1 MSRSKS
7 FAVKNPPILFKMS
20 MWMIPV
26 FLSIWAIQAITT
38 FQLHLALLITIIILF
53 VIPCTI
59 VALWGKRYSVKVN
72 GRSITLQ
79 RALRIEPLCFDVSE
93 IAKVRCVIAETRA
106 GQNTKITVYT
116 SSCGKFSV
124 ETLMSNS
131 DKMKEYLEEYAGRT
145 IETVHKR
152 IGV

>member
-7 FAVKNPPILFKMS
+7 FTVKNPPILFKMS

-26 FLSIWAIQAITT
+26 FLSIWVIQAITT
-38 FQLHLALLITIIILF
+38 LQMHLALLLTITILF
-53 VIPCTI
+53 VIPCAI
-59 VALWGKRYSVKVN
+59 VALWGKRYCVKVN

-79 RALRIEPLCFDVSE
+79 RALQIKPVCFDVSE
-93 IAKVRCVIAETRA
+93 IAKVLCVIAETRA

-116 SSCGKFSV
+116 SSNGKFTV

-131 DKMKEYLEEYAGRT
+131 GEMKEYLEEYVGST